1 LASAG
6 TNLHYGISKG
16 ADAASSVVWGAVSVA
31 VSIVFAL
38 SWPAV
43 IRAVERRQ
51 WTLVPMALAALV
63 VTGAYSVTAALG
75 SASGGRTNAATLESA
90 ATDARAKAQAAY
102 DAAKSELDGLKP
114 SRPIG
119 ELEALVT
126 TYTPGRKCRFQVPFG
141 RRTTV
146 CSPPVALAAE
156 LGRARR
162 RAELEGKMD
171 TAQSELERV
180 PAPKQANSDAAAL
193 AGFLAALG
201 VGASAG
207 TMNRLLVL
215 LAVLV
220 IECGGGLALVVGMSL
235 SEHREQGV
243 RKQALA
249 NDPTLR
255 SPPFGANTAN
265 TGRQGPR
272 ICPERSTNVAVFAS
286 VRHRSRKAVGER
298 LLEVLR
304 ERGGPLQT
312 SIRRLADH
320 LGTTPTTLHT
330 VTGELIAARVVAV
343 VAGRQGSVFRLLNA

>member
-1 LASAG
+1 
-6 TNLHYGISKG
+6 
-16 ADAASSVVWGAVSVA
+16 
-31 VSIVFAL
+31 
-38 SWPAV
+38 
-43 IRAVERRQ
+43 
-51 WTLVPMALAALV
+51 
-63 VTGAYSVTAALG
+63 
-75 SASGGRTNAATLESA
+75 
-90 ATDARAKAQAAY
+90 
-102 DAAKSELDGLKP
+102 
-114 SRPIG
+114 
-119 ELEALVT
+119 
-126 TYTPGRKCRFQVPFG
+126 
-141 RRTTV
+141 
-146 CSPPVALAAE
+146 
-156 LGRARR
+156 
-162 RAELEGKMD
+162 
-171 TAQSELERV
+171 
-180 PAPKQANSDAAAL
+180 
-193 AGFLAALG
+193 
-201 VGASAG
+201 
-207 TMNRLLVL
+207 MNRLLVL